1 VFYDMLIYLDECF
14 YLKLVYLYYD
24 VLFNEN

>member
-1 VFYDMLIYLDECF
+1 MFIYLDECF